1 MSEKHRRIGRE
12 IGTQTEAQDTMIAE
26 YLDLVQIGQVGT
38 LTGIGHSQPGGQG
51 DRSSADFGMLTGGEQ
66 TLLQKTAD

>member
-12 IGTQTEAQDTMIAE
+12 IGTQTEAQDIMVAKH
-26 YLDLVQIGQVGT
+26 LDLMQKGQSGT

-66 TLLQKTAD
+66 TLLQKTTD